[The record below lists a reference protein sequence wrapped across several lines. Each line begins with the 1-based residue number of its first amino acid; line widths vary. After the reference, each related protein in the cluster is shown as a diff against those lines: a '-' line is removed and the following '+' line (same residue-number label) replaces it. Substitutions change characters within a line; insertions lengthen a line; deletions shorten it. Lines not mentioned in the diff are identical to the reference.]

1 MSHFFIKRP
10 IFAWVLA
17 ILIMFGGLLA
27 ILGLPIAQYP
37 QIAPTVITISATYPG
52 ANAQTAENSVTKV
65 IEQNMTGVDYLQ
77 YMSSYSTS
85 TGTVQISITFSNEAN
100 PDIAQ
105 VQVQNKL
112 QLAMP
117 LLPQVVQQQG
127 LRVVKSSSSFL
138 MVLGFVSEDGSMT
151 ASDIADYVASS
162 INEPISRVSGVGQVQ
177 LFGAEYAMRI
187 WLDAD
192 KLAKYNLMPGDVTAA
207 ITAQNTQVT
216 AGQLGGLPAVDG
228 QQLNAT
234 ITSQSRLQTIEQFND
249 VILRTSTSG
258 QTVRIKDVAR
268 VELGSKS
275 YDAVARYNGKPAAG
289 MGISLATGANAV
301 ATSEGVKARINQL
314 TANMPAGLKVI
325 YPYDTT
331 PFVKLSIEKVVHTLF
346 EAIVLVF
353 IVMFVFLQSWRATII
368 PTIAVP
374 VVLLG
379 TFGVLSIAGYSINT
393 LTMFAMVLAIGL
405 LVDDAIVVV
414 ENVERVMEEEGL
426 SPREATEKSMHEIT
440 GALVGIGVVL
450 SAVFI
455 PMAFFSG
462 SVGIIYRQFALT
474 IVSAMVLSVLVAMIL
489 TPALCA
495 TILKK
500 PEKSH
505 GQKRG
510 FFGWFNR
517 TFDRTASGYEK
528 TTGAVVRRPAAALIA
543 FVAVVAGMVLLFVR
557 LPSSFL
563 PDEDQGTLISLI
575 QLPVG
580 ATAGRTLDVIKQVE
594 HQFMENEKDTVQ
606 GVFAVRGFSFA
617 GQGQNVG
624 LAFISLKPF
633 AERADHAKS
642 AQAIAGRA
650 MAVFSKIRDAMAF
663 TVLPP
668 SLPGFGNASG
678 FDFYLQDSGG
688 AGHEELLK
696 TRNQLLG
703 QLAGDKRVAQSRPN
717 GQDDTPQ
724 FNLDID
730 QPKATALGINLTDL
744 NTTLS
749 AAWGGSYVNDFID
762 RGRVKQVYVQGDAPF
777 RMGTTDIG
785 RWYVRNGSGSMVPF
799 TAFASERW
807 SYGSPRLERYNGVA
821 AVQIQGQAAPG
832 TSSGTAMTAVDEQ
845 VKKLP
850 AGYTHEW
857 TGLSFQ
863 ERLTGSQTLYLYAI
877 SVLIVFLCLA
887 ALYESWSIPFAVM
900 LSVPIGILG
909 ALAAATMFGQANDVY
924 FQVGLLTTIGLS
936 AKNAILI
943 VEFAIEQQAAG
954 KSLVEATLHAA
965 RQRLRPILMTSLAF
979 VLGVLPLAMAT
990 GAGSASQNAIGIGV
1004 AGGMVTATALGIFF
1018 VPVLYVLVQRLFPG
1032 RKKDERGQAQEHAV
1046 ASPAE

>member
-1 MSHFFIKRP
+1 MSQFFIKRP

-17 ILIMFGGLLA
+17 IMTMFAGLLA
-27 ILGLPIAQYP
+27 ILKLPIAQYP
-37 QIAPTVITISATYPG
+37 QIAPTVITISGNYPG

-65 IEQNMTGVDYLQ
+65 IEQNMTGVDFLQ
-77 YMSSYSTS
+77 FMSSYSTS
-85 TGTVQISITFSNEAN
+85 TGSVQISLTFSNEAN
-100 PDIAQ
+100 ADIAQ

-112 QLAMP
+112 QAATP

-127 LRVVKSSSSFL
+127 LRVAKSSSSFL
-138 MVLGFVSEDGSMT
+138 MVMGFVSEDGSMT
-151 ASDIADYVASS
+151 TNDIADYVASS
-162 INEPISRVSGVGQVQ
+162 INDPISRVAGVGQVQ

-192 KLAKYNLMPGDVTAA
+192 KLAKYSLMPSDVTTA
-207 ITAQNTQVT
+207 ILAQNTQVT
-216 AGQLGGLPAVDG
+216 AGQLGGLPQTDG

-234 ITSQSRLQTIEQFND
+234 ITAQSRLQTIEQFQD

-268 VELGSKS
+268 VELGAKS
-275 YDAVARYNGKPAAG
+275 YESVARYNGNPAAG
-289 MGISLATGANAV
+289 LGISLATGANAV
-301 ATSEGVKARINQL
+301 ATSEGVKARIAQL
-314 TANMPAGLKVI
+314 TANMPSGMKVV

-346 EAIVLVF
+346 EAVVLVF
-353 IVMFVFLQSWRATII
+353 LVMFLFLQSWRATII

-379 TFGVLSIAGYSINT
+379 TFSILSVAGYSINT

-414 ENVERVMEEEGL
+414 ENVERLMEEEGL
-426 SPREATEKSMHEIT
+426 SPRDATVKSMREIT
-440 GALVGIGVVL
+440 GALMGIGVVL
-450 SAVFI
+450 SAVFV
-455 PMAFFSG
+455 PMAFFDG

-474 IVSAMVLSVLVAMIL
+474 IISAMVLSVLVALVL

-500 PEKSH
+500 PEHAHHAKT
-505 GQKRG
+505 G

-517 TFDRTASGYEK
+517 TFERASGGYRS
-528 TTGAVVRRPAAALIA
+528 TTGSLVKRPARAMIAFAAVV
-543 FVAVVAGMVLLFVR
+543 VCVGVLFMR
-557 LPSSFL
+557 LPGSFL
-563 PDEDQGTLISLI
+563 PTEDQGTMITLI

-594 HQFMENEKDTVQ
+594 KQFLENEKDSVE
-606 GVFAVRGFSFA
+606 GVFAIRGFSFS

-624 LAFISLKPF
+624 LAFTALKPF
-633 AERADHAKS
+633 DQRHDPAKA
-642 AQAIAGRA
+642 AQAVAQRA
-650 MAVFSKIRDAMAF
+650 MGAFSQIRDAMVFA
-663 TVLPP
+663 VLPP
-668 SLPGFGNASG
+668 SLPGFGNSSG
-678 FDFYLQDSGG
+678 FDFYLQDTGN

-703 QLAGDKRVAQSRPN
+703 ALSSDKRIANSRPN

-724 FNLDID
+724 FNVDID
-730 QPKATALGINLTDL
+730 QAKATALGVNLNDL
-744 NTTLS
+744 NATLS

-777 RMGTTDIG
+777 RMDANDIG
-785 RWYVRNGSGSMVPF
+785 KWFVRNAEGNMTPF
-799 TAFASERW
+799 SAFATGRW
-807 SYGSPRLERYNGVA
+807 TYGSPRLERYNGVA

-832 TSSGTAMTAVDEQ
+832 VSSGTAMIAVDEQ
-845 VKKLP
+845 VKKLSG
-850 AGYTHEW
+850 GYSHEF
-857 TGLSFQ
+857 TGLSLQ
-863 ERLTGSQTLYLYAI
+863 ERISGGQTLYLYLI
-877 SVLIVFLCLA
+877 SVMIVFLSLA

-909 ALAAATMFGQANDVY
+909 ALGAATIFGQSNDVY

-943 VEFAIEQQAAG
+943 VEFAIEQQATG
-954 KSLVEATLHAA
+954 KPLIEATLHAA
-965 RQRLRPILMTSLAF
+965 KQRLRPILMTSLAF
-979 VLGVLPLAMAT
+979 VLGVLPLAVAS

-1004 AGGMVTATALGIFF
+1004 AGGMITATVLGVFF
-1018 VPVLYVLVQRLFPG
+1018 VPVLYVLVRKVFPG
-1032 RKKDERGQAQEHAV
+1032 RKNNVNAATLGTTAI
-1046 ASPAE
+1046 PAE

>member
-27 ILGLPIAQYP
+27 ILKLPIAQYP
-37 QIAPTVITISATYPG
+37 QIAPTVITITANYPG

-85 TGTVQISITFSNEAN
+85 TGVVQISITFTNEAN
-100 PDIAQ
+100 ADIAQ

-127 LRVVKSSSSFL
+127 LKVVKSSSSFL

-187 WLDAD
+187 WLDSE
-192 KLAKYNLMPGDVTAA
+192 KMTKYNLMPGDVTQA
-207 ITAQNTQVT
+207 IQAQNTQVT

-234 ITSQSRLQTIEQFND
+234 ITSQSRLQTIEQFQD
-249 VILRTSTSG
+249 IILRTSVSG

-268 VELGSKS
+268 VELGSKT
-275 YDAVARYNGKPAAG
+275 YDIVARYNGKPAAG
-289 MGISLATGANAV
+289 LGISLATGANAV
-301 ATSEGVKARINQL
+301 ATSEGVRKRIGQL

-331 PFVKLSIEKVVHTLF
+331 PFVKLSIEKVVHTLV

-353 IVMFVFLQSWRATII
+353 LVMFLFLQSWRATII

-426 SPREATEKSMHEIT
+426 SPREATEKSMNEIT

-450 SAVFI
+450 SAVFV
-455 PMAFFSG
+455 PMAFFGG

-474 IVSAMVLSVLVAMIL
+474 IVSAMVLSVLVALIL

-500 PEKSH
+500 PDTRHHEK
-505 GQKRG
+505 GG

-517 TFDRTASGYEK
+517 NFDRTGNGYQSVTASLVK
-528 TTGAVVRRPAAALIA
+528 RSASALLAFAAVVVGVA
-543 FVAVVAGMVLLFVR
+543 FLFVR
-557 LPSSFL
+557 LPTSFL
-563 PDEDQGTLISLI
+563 PDEDQGIVIALV

-594 HQFMENEKDTVQ
+594 HQYMDNEKDTVE
-606 GVFAVRGFSFA
+606 GVFTVRGFSFA

-624 LAFISLKPF
+624 LAFVSLKPF
-633 AERADHAKS
+633 AERKEHAQS
-642 AQAIAGRA
+642 AQMVAARA
-650 MAVFSKIRDAMAF
+650 MAAFSKIRDAMAF
-663 TVLPP
+663 AILPP

-678 FDFYLQDSGG
+678 FDFYLQDAGA

-696 TRNQLLG
+696 TRNELLG
-703 QLAGDKRVAQSRPN
+703 LLGKDKRVAQARPN

-730 QPKATALGINLTDL
+730 QAKATALGINLSDL
-744 NTTLS
+744 NATLS
-749 AAWGGSYVNDFID
+749 AAWGGAYVNDFID

-777 RMGTTDIG
+777 RMDTNDIG
-785 RWYVRNGSGSMVPF
+785 RWYVRNSSGAMVPF
-799 TAFASERW
+799 SAFATSRW
-807 SYGSPRLERYNGVA
+807 SYGSPRLERYNGVS
-821 AVQIQGQAAPG
+821 AVEIQGQAAPG
-832 TSSGTAMTAVDEQ
+832 VSSGTSMLAVDELM
-845 VKKLP
+845 KKLP
-850 AGYTHEW
+850 PGYTHEW

-863 ERLTGSQTLYLYAI
+863 ERLTGSQTLSLYSI
-877 SVLIVFLCLA
+877 SVLIVFLSLA

-909 ALAAATMFGQANDVY
+909 ALGAATLFGQNNDVY

-943 VEFAIEQQAAG
+943 VEFAIEQQQQG
-954 KSLVEATLHAA
+954 KSLIEATLHAA
-965 RQRLRPILMTSLAF
+965 RQRLRPILMTSMAF
-979 VLGVLPLAMAT
+979 VLGVLPLAVAT

-1004 AGGMVTATALGIFF
+1004 AGGMVTATVLGIFM
-1018 VPVLYVLVQRLFPG
+1018 VPVLYVLVRKVFPG
-1032 RKKDERGQAQEHAV
+1032 GAKAAGAQAAQP
-1046 ASPAE
+1046 ASTPAE

>member
-37 QIAPTVITISATYPG
+37 QIAPTVVTITANYPG

-85 TGTVQISITFSNEAN
+85 TGVIQISITFTNEAN

-112 QLAMP
+112 QLATP

-127 LRVVKSSSSFL
+127 IKVVKSSSSFL
-138 MVLGFVSEDGSMT
+138 MVLGFVSEDGSMN
-151 ASDIADYVASS
+151 ASDIADYVAST

-187 WLDAD
+187 WLDAE
-192 KLAKYNLMPGDVTAA
+192 KLTKYNLMPSDVTQA
-207 ITAQNTQVT
+207 IQSQNTQVT
-216 AGQLGGLPAVDG
+216 AGQLGGLPAVAG

-234 ITSQSRLQTIEQFND
+234 ITSQSRLQTIEQFRD
-249 VILRTSTSG
+249 IILRTSTSG
-258 QTVRIKDVAR
+258 QTVRLKDVAR

-275 YDAVARYNGKPAAG
+275 YDAVARYNTKPAAG

-301 ATSEGVKARINQL
+301 ATSEGVKTRINQL

-346 EAIVLVF
+346 EAVVLVF
-353 IVMFVFLQSWRATII
+353 LVMFLFLQSWRATII

-379 TFGVLSIAGYSINT
+379 TFGILSIAGYSINT

-450 SAVFI
+450 SAVFV

-474 IVSAMVLSVLVAMIL
+474 IVSAMVLSVLVALIL

-500 PEKSH
+500 PEKGH
-505 GQKRG
+505 HEKRG

-517 TFDRTASGYEK
+517 NFDRASSGYQSS
-528 TTGAVVRRPAAALIA
+528 TGSFVKRPAGALLA
-543 FVAVVAGMVLLFVR
+543 FVAVVVAMVFLFVR

-563 PDEDQGTLISLI
+563 PTEDQGTIITLV

-580 ATAGRTLDVIKQVE
+580 ATAGRTLDVIQQVE
-594 HQFMENEKDTVQ
+594 KQYMDNEKDTVQ
-606 GVFAVRGFSFA
+606 GVFAVQGFSFA

-624 LAFISLKPF
+624 LAFVSLKPF
-633 AERADHAKS
+633 AQREDHAKS
-642 AQAIAGRA
+642 AQQIAARA
-650 MAVFSKIRDAMAF
+650 MGAFSKIRDAMAF
-663 TVLPP
+663 AVLPP

-678 FDFYLQDSGG
+678 FDFYLQDSGN

-703 QLAGDKRVAQSRPN
+703 ALAGDPRISQPRPN

-730 QPKATALGINLTDL
+730 QAKATALGVNLTDL

-762 RGRVKQVYVQGDAPF
+762 RGRVKQVYVQGDATF
-777 RMGTTDIG
+777 RMDTNDIG
-785 RWYVRNGSGSMVPF
+785 KWYVRNSSGGMVPF
-799 TAFASERW
+799 SAFATSRW
-807 SYGSPRLERYNGVA
+807 SFGSPRLERYNGVA
-821 AVQIQGQAAPG
+821 AVQIQGQPSPG
-832 TSSGTAMTAVDEQ
+832 TSSGTAMLAVDEQ
-845 VKKLP
+845 MKKLP

-887 ALYESWSIPFAVM
+887 ALYESWSIPLAVM

-909 ALAAATMFGQANDVY
+909 ALGAATLFGQSNDVY

-943 VEFAIEQQAAG
+943 VEFAIEQQQKG
-954 KSLVEATLHAA
+954 LSLVEATLHAA

-979 VLGVLPLAMAT
+979 TLGVLPLALAT
-990 GAGSASQNAIGIGV
+990 GAGSASSNAIGIGV
-1004 AGGMVTATALGIFF
+1004 VGGMIAATVLGIFF
-1018 VPVLYVLVQRLFPG
+1018 VPVIYVMMRKIFPG
-1032 RKKDERGQAQEHAV
+1032 SAKKESAPSGHPV
-1046 ASPAE
+1046 ATPAE

>member
-1 MSHFFIKRP
+1 MSHFFIQRP
-10 IFAWVLA
+10 IFAWVIA
-17 ILIMFGGLLA
+17 ILIMLGGVLA
-27 ILGLPIAQYP
+27 ILKLPIAQYP
-37 QIAPTVITISATYPG
+37 QIAPTVVTITATYPG

-85 TGTVQISITFSNEAN
+85 TGITQISLTFTNEAN

-112 QLAMP
+112 QLATP

-127 LRVVKSSSSFL
+127 IKVVKSSSSFL
-138 MVLGFVSEDGSMT
+138 MVLGFVSDDGKLS
-151 ASDIADYVASS
+151 ANDIGDYVASS

-177 LFGAEYAMRI
+177 LFGSQYAMRI
-187 WLDAD
+187 WLDAE
-192 KLAKYNLMPGDVTAA
+192 KLTKYNLMPSDVTAA

-216 AGQLGGLPAVDG
+216 AGQLGGLPAVGG

-234 ITSQSRLQTIEQFND
+234 ITSQSRLQTIEQFQD
-249 VILRTSTSG
+249 VILRTSTTG
-258 QTVRIKDVAR
+258 QAVRIKDVAR
-268 VELGSKS
+268 VELGSQS
-275 YDAVARYNGKPAAG
+275 YDAVARYNRNPAAG

-301 ATSEGVKARINQL
+301 ATSEAVKSRIKEL
-314 TANMPAGLKVI
+314 TVNMPAGLRVI

-379 TFGVLSIAGYSINT
+379 TFGILSVAGYSINT

-414 ENVERVMEEEGL
+414 ENVERVMGEEKL
-426 SPREATEKSMHEIT
+426 SPKEATEKSMHEIT

-455 PMAFFSG
+455 PMAFFGG

-474 IVSAMVLSVLVAMIL
+474 IVSAMLLSVFVALVL

-495 TILKK
+495 TILKA
-500 PEKSH
+500 PEDH
-505 GQKRG
+505 GAKRG
-510 FFGWFNR
+510 IFGWFNR
-517 TFDRTASGYEK
+517 NFDRMADGYQRGTAAAIKRVALVLIGFA
-528 TTGAVVRRPAAALIA
+528 AVV
-543 FVAVVAGMVLLFVR
+543 VGMVFLFVR

-563 PDEDQGTLISLI
+563 PDEDQGVIITLL

-580 ATAGRTLDVIKQVE
+580 ATSARTADAITKVENQFLDTD
-594 HQFMENEKDTVQ
+594 KDSVQ
-606 GVFAVRGFSFA
+606 GVFAVNGFSFA

-624 LAFISLKPF
+624 LAFVSLKPF
-633 AERADHAKS
+633 DERHDAAKS
-642 AQAIAGRA
+642 AQAIIGRA
-650 MAVFSKIRDAMAF
+650 MGAFSKIRDAMVFA
-663 TVLPP
+663 VLPP
-668 SLPGFGNASG
+668 SIPGFGNSSG
-678 FDFYLQDSGG
+678 FDFYLQDTAGN
-688 AGHEELLK
+688 GHEELMK

-703 QLAGDKRVAQSRPN
+703 LLSGDKRVAQSRPN

-730 QPKATALGINLTDL
+730 QPKATAMGINLTDL
-744 NTTLS
+744 NATLS

-777 RMGTTDIG
+777 RMDTNDIG
-785 RWYVRNGSGSMVPF
+785 KWYVRNNVGTMVPF
-799 TAFASERW
+799 SAFANDRW
-807 SYGSPRLERYNGVA
+807 SYGSPRLERYNGVS
-821 AVQIQGQAAPG
+821 AVEIQGQPG
-832 TSSGTAMTAVDEQ
+832 PGISSGVSMDAVDEQ
-845 VKKLP
+845 MSKLP
-850 AGYTHEW
+850 QGYGHEW

-863 ERLTGSQTLYLYAI
+863 ERLTGSQTLYLYSI
-877 SVLIVFLCLA
+877 SLLIVFLSLA
-887 ALYESWSIPFAVM
+887 ALYESWSTPFAVM
-900 LSVPIGILG
+900 LAVPIGVLG
-909 ALAAATMFGQANDVY
+909 ALAAATIFHQSNDVY
-924 FQVGLLTTIGLS
+924 FQVGLLTTIGLA

-943 VEFAIEQQAAG
+943 VEFALEQLAAG
-954 KSLVEATLHAA
+954 KGLVDATLHAA

-979 VLGVLPLAMAT
+979 ILGVLPLAVAS

-1004 AGGMVTATALGIFF
+1004 AGGMVSATVLGIFF
-1018 VPVLYVLVQRLFPG
+1018 VPALFVLVRRLFPG
-1032 RKKDERGQAQEHAV
+1032 KEKAKKTEGHDHAAAQ
-1046 ASPAE
+1046 PAE

>member
-37 QIAPTVITISATYPG
+37 QIAPTVITITANYPG
-52 ANAQTAENSVTKV
+52 ANATTAENSVTKV
-65 IEQNMTGVDYLQ
+65 IEQNMTGVDFLQ

-85 TGTVQISITFSNEAN
+85 TGVVQISITFTNEAN

-112 QLAMP
+112 QLATP

-127 LRVVKSSSSFL
+127 IKVVKSSSSFL
-138 MVLGFVSEDGSMT
+138 MVLGFVSEDGSMN
-151 ASDIADYVASS
+151 ASDIADYVAST

-187 WLDAD
+187 WLDAE
-192 KLAKYNLMPGDVTAA
+192 KLTKYNLMPGDVTQA
-207 ITAQNTQVT
+207 IQAQNTQVT
-216 AGQLGGLPAVDG
+216 AGQLGGLPAVAG

-234 ITSQSRLQTIEQFND
+234 ITSQSRLQTMEQFQD
-249 VILRTSTSG
+249 IILRTSTTG
-258 QTVRIKDVAR
+258 QTVRLKDVAR

-275 YDAVARYNGKPAAG
+275 YDAVARYNSKPAAG

-301 ATSEGVKARINQL
+301 ATSEGVKTRINQL

-331 PFVKLSIEKVVHTLF
+331 PFVKLSIEKVVHTLV
-346 EAIVLVF
+346 EAVVLVF
-353 IVMFVFLQSWRATII
+353 LVMFLFLQSWRATII

-379 TFGVLSIAGYSINT
+379 TFGILSIAGYSINT

-450 SAVFI
+450 SAVFV

-474 IVSAMVLSVLVAMIL
+474 IVSAMVLSVLVALIL

-500 PEKSH
+500 PEKGH
-505 GQKRG
+505 HEKRG

-517 TFDRTASGYEK
+517 NFDRASGGYQS
-528 TTGAVVRRPAAALIA
+528 TTGSLVKRPAGALMA
-543 FVAVVAGMVLLFVR
+543 FVAVVVAMVFLFIR

-563 PDEDQGTLISLI
+563 PTEDQGTIITLV

-580 ATAGRTLDVIKQVE
+580 ATAGRTLDVIQKVEKQY
-594 HQFMENEKDTVQ
+594 MENEKDTVQ
-606 GVFAVRGFSFA
+606 GVFAVQGFSFA

-624 LAFISLKPF
+624 LAFVSLKPF
-633 AERADHAKS
+633 AERADHEKS
-642 AQAIAGRA
+642 AQQVAARA
-650 MAVFSKIRDAMAF
+650 MGAFSKIRDAMAF
-663 TVLPP
+663 AVLPP

-678 FDFYLQDSGG
+678 FDFYLQDSGN

-703 QLAGDKRVAQSRPN
+703 ALAGDPRISQPRPN

-730 QPKATALGINLTDL
+730 QAKATALGINLSDL
-744 NTTLS
+744 NQTLS

-762 RGRVKQVYVQGDAPF
+762 RGRVKQVYVQGDAAF
-777 RMGTTDIG
+777 RMDTNDIG
-785 RWYVRNGSGSMVPF
+785 KWYVRNSSGGMVPF
-799 TAFASERW
+799 SAFATSRW
-807 SYGSPRLERYNGVA
+807 SFGSPRLERYNGVA
-821 AVQIQGQAAPG
+821 AVQIQGQPSPG

-845 VKKLP
+845 MKKLP

-909 ALAAATMFGQANDVY
+909 ALGAATLFGQSNDVY
-924 FQVGLLTTIGLS
+924 FQVGLLTTIGLA

-943 VEFAIEQQAAG
+943 VEFAIEQQQKG
-954 KSLVEATLHAA
+954 LSLVEATLHAA
-965 RQRLRPILMTSLAF
+965 RQRLRPILMTSMAF
-979 VLGVLPLAMAT
+979 VLGVLPLALAT

-1004 AGGMVTATALGIFF
+1004 AGGMVAATVLGVFF
-1018 VPVLYVLVQRLFPG
+1018 VPVLYVLVRKIFPG
-1032 RKKDERGQAQEHAV
+1032 SSKSTSSKAASHPV

>member
-37 QIAPTVITISATYPG
+37 QIAPTVITITANYPG
-52 ANAQTAENSVTKV
+52 ANATTAENSVTKV

-85 TGTVQISITFSNEAN
+85 TGVVQISITFTNEAN
-100 PDIAQ
+100 ADIAQ

-127 LRVVKSSSSFL
+127 IRVVKSSSSFL
-138 MVLGFVSEDGSMT
+138 MVLGFVSEDGSMN
-151 ASDIADYVASS
+151 ASDIADYVAST

-187 WLDAD
+187 WLDAE
-192 KLAKYNLMPGDVTAA
+192 KLTKYSLMPGDVTQA
-207 ITAQNTQVT
+207 IQAQNTQVT

-234 ITSQSRLQTIEQFND
+234 ITAQSRLQTIEQFQD
-249 VILRTSTSG
+249 IILRTSSSG
-258 QTVRIKDVAR
+258 QTVRLKDVAR

-275 YDAVARYNGKPAAG
+275 YDAVARYNTKPAAG

-301 ATSEGVKARINQL
+301 ATSEGVKKRINQL

-331 PFVKLSIEKVVHTLF
+331 PFVKLSIEKVVHTLL
-346 EAIVLVF
+346 EAVVLVF
-353 IVMFVFLQSWRATII
+353 LVMFLFLQSWRATII
-368 PTIAVP
+368 PTLAVP

-379 TFGVLSIAGYSINT
+379 TFGILSIAGYSINT

-426 SPREATEKSMHEIT
+426 SPREATEKSMNEIT

-450 SAVFI
+450 SAVFV
-455 PMAFFSG
+455 PMAFFAG

-474 IVSAMVLSVLVAMIL
+474 IVSAMVLSVLVALIL
-489 TPALCA
+489 TPAMCA

-500 PEKSH
+500 PEKGH
-505 GQKRG
+505 HEKRG

-517 TFDRTASGYEK
+517 SFDRASGGYQS
-528 TTGAVVRRPAAALIA
+528 TTGRLVKRPAGALVA
-543 FVAVVAGMVLLFVR
+543 FAAVVAAMIFLFVR

-563 PDEDQGTLISLI
+563 PTEDQGTIITLV

-580 ATAGRTLDVIKQVE
+580 ATAGRTLDVIQQVE
-594 HQFMENEKDTVQ
+594 KQYMENEKDTVQ

-624 LAFISLKPF
+624 LAFVSLKPF
-633 AERADHAKS
+633 KERADHEKS
-642 AQAIAGRA
+642 AQQVAARA
-650 MAVFSKIRDAMAF
+650 MAAFSKIRDAMAF
-663 TVLPP
+663 AVLPP

-678 FDFYLQDSGG
+678 FDFYLQDSGN

-703 QLAGDKRVAQSRPN
+703 ALAADPRISQPRPN

-730 QPKATALGINLTDL
+730 QAKATALGINLTDL
-744 NTTLS
+744 NQTLS
-749 AAWGGSYVNDFID
+749 AAWGGAYVNDFID
-762 RGRVKQVYVQGDAPF
+762 RGRVKQVYMQGDSQF
-777 RMGTTDIG
+777 RMDTNDIG
-785 RWYVRNGSGSMVPF
+785 KWYVRNSSGAMVPF
-799 TAFASERW
+799 SAFATSRW
-807 SYGSPRLERYNGVA
+807 SFGSPRLERYNGVA
-821 AVQIQGQAAPG
+821 AVQIQGQPSPG
-832 TSSGTAMTAVDEQ
+832 TSSGTAMAAVDEQ
-845 VKKLP
+845 MKKLP

-909 ALAAATMFGQANDVY
+909 ALGAATLFGQNNDVY

-943 VEFAIEQQAAG
+943 VEFAIEQQQKG
-954 KSLVEATLHAA
+954 MSLIDATLHAA
-965 RQRLRPILMTSLAF
+965 RQRLRPILMTSMAF
-979 VLGVLPLAMAT
+979 VLGVMPLALAT

-1004 AGGMVTATALGIFF
+1004 AGGMVAATVLGVFF
-1018 VPVLYVLVQRLFPG
+1018 VPVLYVLVRKIFPG
-1032 RKKDERGQAQEHAV
+1032 GAKSTS
-1046 ASPAE
+1046 ASSAHPAATPAE

>member
-1 MSHFFIKRP
+1 MSQFFIKRP

-17 ILIMFGGLLA
+17 IMTMFAGLLA
-27 ILGLPIAQYP
+27 ILKLPIAQYP
-37 QIAPTVITISATYPG
+37 QIAPTVITISGNYPG

-65 IEQNMTGVDYLQ
+65 IEQNMTGVDFLQ
-77 YMSSYSTS
+77 FMSSYSTS
-85 TGTVQISITFSNEAN
+85 TGSVQISLTFSNEAN
-100 PDIAQ
+100 ADIAQ

-112 QLAMP
+112 QAATP

-127 LRVVKSSSSFL
+127 LRVAKSSSSFL
-138 MVLGFVSEDGSMT
+138 MVMGFVSEDGSMT
-151 ASDIADYVASS
+151 TNDIADYVASS
-162 INEPISRVSGVGQVQ
+162 INDPISRVAGVGQVQ

-192 KLAKYNLMPGDVTAA
+192 KLAKYSLMPSDVTTA
-207 ITAQNTQVT
+207 ILAQNTQVT
-216 AGQLGGLPAVDG
+216 AGQLGGLPQTDG

-234 ITSQSRLQTIEQFND
+234 ITAQSRLQTIEQFQD

-268 VELGSKS
+268 VELGAKS
-275 YDAVARYNGKPAAG
+275 YESVARYNGNPAAG
-289 MGISLATGANAV
+289 LGISLATGANAV
-301 ATSEGVKARINQL
+301 ATSEGVKARIAQL
-314 TANMPAGLKVI
+314 TANMPSGMKVV

-346 EAIVLVF
+346 EAVVLVF
-353 IVMFVFLQSWRATII
+353 LVMFLFLQSWRATII

-379 TFGVLSIAGYSINT
+379 TFGILSVAGYSINT

-414 ENVERVMEEEGL
+414 ENVERLMEEEGL
-426 SPREATEKSMHEIT
+426 SPRDATVKSMREIT
-440 GALVGIGVVL
+440 GALMGIGVVL
-450 SAVFI
+450 SAVFV
-455 PMAFFSG
+455 PMAFFDG

-474 IVSAMVLSVLVAMIL
+474 IISAMVLSVLVALVL

-500 PEKSH
+500 PEHAHHAKT
-505 GQKRG
+505 G

-517 TFDRTASGYEK
+517 TFERASGGYRS
-528 TTGAVVRRPAAALIA
+528 TTGSLVKRPARAMIA
-543 FVAVVAGMVLLFVR
+543 FAAVIVCVGVLFMR
-557 LPSSFL
+557 LPGSFL
-563 PDEDQGTLISLI
+563 PTEDQGTMITLI

-594 HQFMENEKDTVQ
+594 KQFLENEKDSVE
-606 GVFAVRGFSFA
+606 GVFAIRGFSFG

-624 LAFISLKPF
+624 LAFTALKPF
-633 AERADHAKS
+633 DQRHDPAKA
-642 AQAIAGRA
+642 AQAVAQRA
-650 MAVFSKIRDAMAF
+650 MGAFSQIRDAMVFA
-663 TVLPP
+663 VLPP
-668 SLPGFGNASG
+668 SLPGFGNSSG
-678 FDFYLQDSGG
+678 FDFYLQDSGN

-703 QLAGDKRVAQSRPN
+703 ALSSDKRIANSRPN

-724 FNLDID
+724 FNVDID
-730 QPKATALGINLTDL
+730 QAKATALGVNLNDL
-744 NTTLS
+744 NATLS

-777 RMGTTDIG
+777 RMDANDIG
-785 RWYVRNGSGSMVPF
+785 KWFVRNAEGNMTPF
-799 TAFASERW
+799 SAFATGRW
-807 SYGSPRLERYNGVA
+807 TYGSPRLERYNGVA

-832 TSSGTAMTAVDEQ
+832 VSSGTAMIAVDEQ
-845 VKKLP
+845 VKKLSG
-850 AGYTHEW
+850 GYSHEF
-857 TGLSFQ
+857 TGLSLQ
-863 ERLTGSQTLYLYAI
+863 ERISGGQTLYLYLI
-877 SVLIVFLCLA
+877 SVMIVFLSLA

-909 ALAAATMFGQANDVY
+909 ALGAATIFGQSNDVY

-943 VEFAIEQQAAG
+943 VEFAIEQQASG
-954 KSLVEATLHAA
+954 KPLIEATLHAA
-965 RQRLRPILMTSLAF
+965 KQRLRPILMTSLAF
-979 VLGVLPLAMAT
+979 VLGVLPLAVAS

-1004 AGGMVTATALGIFF
+1004 AGGMITATVLGVFF
-1018 VPVLYVLVQRLFPG
+1018 VPVLYVLVRKVFPG
-1032 RKKDERGQAQEHAV
+1032 ISETRQDRQA
-1046 ASPAE
+1046 